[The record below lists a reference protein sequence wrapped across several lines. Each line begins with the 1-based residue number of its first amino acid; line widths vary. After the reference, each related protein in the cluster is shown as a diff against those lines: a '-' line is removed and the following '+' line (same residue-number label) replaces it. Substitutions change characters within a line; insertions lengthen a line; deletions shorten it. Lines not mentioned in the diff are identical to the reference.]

1 MKETRQKN
9 KSFFFNNLTSLV
21 GKKLNLLKQFHHC
34 PRETLWLS
42 KTEERERKK
51 WLVREK
57 DMCQREKRR
66 VRGGERE
73 REKKKKVSKWFS
85 SSYKRPDPTPPDPD
99 LTRIRYSGE
108 KEEEE
113 RSY

>member
-1 MKETRQKN
+1 LKQPQQKKKKTLVFEIFVDEKMKETRQKN

-66 VRGGERE
+66 R
-73 REKKKKVSKWFS
+73 K
-85 SSYKRPDPTPPDPD
+85 
-99 LTRIRYSGE
+99 
-108 KEEEE
+108 
-113 RSY
+113 